1 MSYIFSPMLWEKT
14 MIKAVSEGK
23 SSFQVTV
30 TAAVAEAASDSIEEK
45 PDDCI
50 LVFSLHAPF
59 HTVKD
64 RWSENGRSDS

>member
-1 MSYIFSPMLWEKT
+1 

-64 RWSENGRSDS
+64 R